1 MRTSNRRARATLA
14 IVAVTL
20 SVLGVVG
27 PIAAATPQN
36 VTLVSSTIF
45 NPDGPNYGTFVATGD
60 AVDQGLICAT
70 GSFVDTF
77 LAFAGYE
84 NGKSVQITVGKTYT
98 CPDGTFFVKM
108 QIHANFDGTEV
119 FTWIVLG
126 GTGAY
131 TDLRGSGQGSTVPNS
146 VGNVNTF
153 VGLLLH

>member
-84 NGKSVQITVGKTYT
+84 NTMKAYGEAVRKGYRFYSYG
-98 CPDGTFFVKM
+98 DAM
-108 QIHANFDGTEV
+108 A
-119 FTWIVLG
+119 IV
-126 GTGAY
+126 
-131 TDLRGSGQGSTVPNS
+131 
-146 VGNVNTF
+146 
-153 VGLLLH
+153 